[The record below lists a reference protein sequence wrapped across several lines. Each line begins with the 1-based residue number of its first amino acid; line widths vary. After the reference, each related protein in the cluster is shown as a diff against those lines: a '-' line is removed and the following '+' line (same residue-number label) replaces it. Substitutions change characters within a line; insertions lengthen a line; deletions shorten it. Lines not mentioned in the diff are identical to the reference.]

1 MISTSFISGT
11 GLKKCMPATRPGCRS
26 PAAIAVTDSDDVLDA
41 RIVCGRDDL
50 FELAQQR
57 ALLGEILDD
66 RLDDELRADAIAER
80 VHGDDARAAG
90 APRRRRRACPWRPA
104 LAASRAIV
112 VARLFRSAHPR
123 VEQPHR
129 VAGLRGD
136 LRDAGAHRPAAD
148 DGNRGVARQ
157 CAGCRHRCPITSG
170 EPRYRPLKRGA
181 RFSRNAA
188 TPSR

>member
-11 GLKKCMPATRPGCRS
+11 GLKKCMPATRPGWRS

-41 RIVCGRDDL
+41 RIVCGGTIFSSSRSNARFSARSSTIASTTSCAL
-50 FELAQQR
+50 TQSPRACTATIRACAGRRVGGVELALGGQPLQR
-57 ALLGEILDD
+57 LRD
-66 RLDDELRADAIAER
+66 R
-80 VHGDDARAAG
+80 
-90 APRRRRRACPWRPA
+90 RP
-104 LAASRAIV
+104 
-112 VARLFRSAHPR
+112 RLFRGAHPR
-123 VEQPHR
+123 IEQPHR
-129 VAGLRGD
+129 VSGLRGD